1 MPPPASESVDALFQR
16 ASGLHRAG
24 DLARAEALY
33 ERVIAARPAH
43 WDALQLMGV
52 LAAQTGR
59 FELAVDRLS
68 RAVTLEPNPVIYGNL
83 ARAQMSVGRFAEA
96 RDCAGAILA
105 QQPGNIAAHMLQ
117 AKACLAL
124 GESGEALASY
134 ARALAIAPMDPDINL
149 HSALLLLKL
158 GRLDEGFRRFE
169 HRFRSAGG
177 VAPKASTKPTWLGEF
192 PIAGKALFVSSE
204 FYLGDLIQMAR
215 YALLAEATGAK
226 VLLAAPARL
235 HRLLASLSPTIRL
248 VAADYGGSDYD
259 LTCPLMSLP
268 LAFGTRLESVPAQ
281 VPYLH
286 AEAEAVDRWRARLG
300 GEGFKIGVCW
310 QGSTRPYEHSMKRSF
325 PVEHLRALA
334 DRPGVQLISLQK
346 FDGVEQLDRLE
357 PPIAIESLG
366 DDFDN
371 GPDAFIDTAAVMQS
385 LDLVITCDTAI
396 AHLAGALDR
405 PTWLALPYDADWR
418 WLQDRADSP
427 WYPTMRLFRQTT
439 PDGWDDVF
447 QAMAATLTGAL
458 EQRPVSRPPPL
469 APVSWGELVDKITI
483 LEIKAQRITREPAA
497 ANIGREL
504 ALLRERLALDA
515 AAEAAMTASRDALRQ
530 VNEELWDVEDALRVA
545 EAAEDF
551 GERFVALARSVY
563 RLNDRRA
570 ALKRRINETLGSEI
584 IEEKSYGGS

>member
-33 ERVIAARPAH
+33 QQVIAARPGH
-43 WDALQLMGV
+43 WDALQLMGI

-59 FELAVDRLS
+59 FEDAVDLLA
-68 RAVTLEPNPVIYGNL
+68 RAVALEPNPIIYGNL
-83 ARAQMSVGRFAEA
+83 ARAQMSLSRFDEA
-96 RDCAGAILA
+96 RDCADALLA
-105 QQPGNIAAHMLQ
+105 LQPGNIAAHMLR
-117 AKACLAL
+117 AKACLGL
-124 GESGEALASY
+124 GQSDEALASY
-134 ARALAIAPMDPDINL
+134 ELALAIAPTDPDINL

-177 VAPKASTKPTWLGEF
+177 VAPKASSKPTWLADG
-192 PIAGKALFVSSE
+192 PIAGKTLFVSSE

-215 YALLAEATGAK
+215 YAPLAEAAGAK
-226 VLLAAPARL
+226 VLLAAPPRL
-235 HRLLASLSPTIRL
+235 HRLFASLGPTVRL
-248 VAADYGGSDYD
+248 VPEDYGGTDYD

-268 LAFGTRLESVPAQ
+268 LAFGTQLESVPAQ
-281 VPYLH
+281 IPYLH
-286 AEAEAVDRWRARLG
+286 TEPEAVDRWRTRLG
-300 GEGFKIGVCW
+300 GQDFKIGVCW

-334 DRPGVQLISLQK
+334 DTPGVRLISLQK
-346 FDGVEQLDRLE
+346 FDGVEQLDG
-357 PPIAIESLG
+357 PATPVAIETLG
-366 DDFDN
+366 DDFDS
-371 GPDAFIDTAAVMQS
+371 GPDAFIDTAAVMQN
-385 LDLVITCDTAI
+385 LDLVITCDTAV
-396 AHLAGALDR
+396 AHLAGALGR

-418 WLQDRADSP
+418 WLRDRTDSP
-427 WYPTMRLFRQTT
+427 WYPTMRLFRQTA
-439 PDGWDDVF
+439 PDVWDDVF
-447 QAMAATLTGAL
+447 QAMAAALT
-458 EQRPVSRPPPL
+458 EQRAVRRPPPL

-504 ALLRERLALDA
+504 ALLREHLALDPA
-515 AAEAAMTASRDALRQ
+515 ARAAIAASRNALRH

-563 RLNDRRA
+563 RLNDHRA
-570 ALKRRINETLGSEI
+570 ALKRQINETLGSEI
-584 IEEKSYGGS
+584 VEEKSYGDLA